1 MNEYSGFERNGIES
15 LFGQNQWKKWIYE
28 AYRPLQVESE
38 GGLPNGQT
46 IGSFLWKTFPCS
58 LGYSTRLTDFHL
70 RFESHMIKLVFWIIF
85 FNSFFC
91 MNDSIEYCWL
101 YWMKKKWMNILD
113 MVLNWLSNW
122 IFFWPHTMIKW
133 IFNIFKM
140 DRPELWQGGSTL
152 TSKTAEN

>member
-1 MNEYSGFERNGIES
+1 MF
-15 LFGQNQWKKWIYE
+15 E
-28 AYRPLQVESE
+28 AYRPMQVESE
-38 GGLPNGQT
+38 GGLSNGQT
-46 IGSFLWKTFPCS
+46 FGSFLWKTFPCS

-113 MVLNWLSNW
+113 LVLNWLFNW
-122 IFFWPHTMIKW
+122 IFFWSHTMIKW
-133 IFNIFKM
+133 IFNSKWISQGY
-140 DRPELWQGGSTL
+140 DRAALLWPQKLPKIRFWT
-152 TSKTAEN
+152 KNCEI